1 MHNESILTKRER
13 GARMNKLSM
22 ALRLRNALFIIIAL
36 LGFVV
41 AYWFWSNDKHVPVL
55 DKTDPFVLEGINGEK
70 YNSDNSKIKLVTF
83 FYTNCPDICPLTMVD
98 FKEIQAQLK
107 TEGLFGTRVELLAI
121 TLDPEH
127 DNIAL
132 IISEYAK
139 TFAADPDGW
148 KFLRG
153 TPQQTNVIAD
163 SYHMKYTKINSNI
176 IAHNTTM
183 FLIDDNNRIRALFDM
198 AKPNKPVNKEE
209 VMKTIKMVIQE
220 QKV

>member
-1 MHNESILTKRER
+1 
-13 GARMNKLSM
+13 MNRLMSM
-22 ALRLRNALFIIIAL
+22 ALRLRKALFVIIAL

-41 AYWFWSNDKHVPVL
+41 AYWFWSIDKQVPVL
-55 DKTDPFVLEGINGEK
+55 DKTDPFVLEEINGEQ
-70 YNSDNSKIKLVTF
+70 YNSDNRKIKLITF

-98 FKEIQAQLK
+98 FKDIQARLK

-132 IISEYAK
+132 ISEYAK
-139 TFAADPDGW
+139 MFDADTDGW

-153 TPQQTNVIAD
+153 TLQQTNEIAD
-163 SYHMKYTKINSNI
+163 SYHMKINRNSNI

-183 FLIDDNNRIRALFDM
+183 FLVDDNNRIRALYDM
-198 AKPNKPVNKEE
+198 ASPNKPVHKEE

-220 QKV
+220 QNM